1 MTAMSRPKK
10 DKPETEVSFVQ
21 AGWRVEKRDVHL
33 LDKLQKFADDNRYF
47 RNMAVTIAVE
57 HFLKW
62 LETQPK
68 K

>member
-1 MTAMSRPKK
+1 MIAMSRPKK
-10 DKPETEVSFVQ
+10 DKADALEFVQ
-21 AGWRVEKRDVHL
+21 AGWRVEKRDMHL
-33 LDKLQKFADDNRYF
+33 LEKIQKYADDNRHS
-47 RNMAVTIAVE
+47 RNAAITIAVE

>member
-10 DKPETEVSFVQ
+10 DKPETVVSFVQ

-33 LDKLQKFADDNRYF
+33 LDKLQKFADDNRYS

>member
-1 MTAMSRPKK
+1 MLTMSRPKK

-33 LDKLQKFADDNRYF
+33 LEELQKYADDNRYS

-57 HFLKW
+57 HFLNW
-62 LETQPK
+62 LKTQPK
-68 K
+68 

>member
-33 LDKLQKFADDNRYF
+33 LDKLQKFADDNRYS